1 MTAEEHLME
10 EIDKSSCGTSSDDIK
25 TPPFSPLSNTDA
37 VSILDRSS
45 DSEITTPSQL
55 QIPIPPSFK
64 LIGDNVDKTVKPR
77 EETIDSHA
85 KSLHYFHSF
94 AVKDRC
100 DITGL
105 PDNPGMPDMD
115 NIDVDVVLPTEV
127 DHLCLKKNMTVL
139 MTRII
144 HKHLKFFNENVIVE
158 WHMYCNVTSY
168 SLKNET
174 TVTLEQD
181 NKCNGKTR

>member
-1 MTAEEHLME
+1 M
-10 EIDKSSCGTSSDDIK
+10 
-25 TPPFSPLSNTDA
+25 
-37 VSILDRSS
+37 
-45 DSEITTPSQL
+45 
-55 QIPIPPSFK
+55 
-64 LIGDNVDKTVKPR
+64 
-77 EETIDSHA
+77 
-85 KSLHYFHSF
+85 
-94 AVKDRC
+94 KDRC

-144 HKHLKFFNENVIVE
+144 HKHLKLFNENVIVE
-158 WHMYCNVTSY
+158 RHMYCNVTSY
-168 SLKNET
+168 SLKYET